1 MGIGKQD
8 KKINKITVKG
18 VIEKYD
24 YTIDFTSGS
33 SDLKAVYVENGHGKT
48 NLLKLLDYLTS
59 ENQSKFRRI
68 FTIPFK
74 EVCIETTVGKI
85 TCFKESKK
93 SCKICTKKSDELDD
107 LSLNI
112 TFSELEEEFDIDE
125 DLSENSK
132 DTYKKYLFIVNSI
145 ESIVGD
151 VKFLGINRLNDIRSS
166 VTLDRGVRPLIHEE
180 ISLDNSDYILQK
192 ALENLSNAL
201 IRRVQRASAFSNG
214 RRGSYAQIVTSLLD
228 DDDQGTQ
235 NKIAAKEA
243 MEEKI
248 SKIKN
253 NMELFRKYDVISF
266 NEFSSIADKI
276 KKTQKDDERLKD
288 VAKILIPYFDSLE
301 ERIQVM
307 LPTVT
312 LLDNFIN
319 TVNKMFSGVEI
330 KYNIRHIRSNF
341 DFVHKIGN
349 NKVNNFSN
357 IISPGSLSSGEQH
370 LLLLFAQVIMSST
383 RGDTLLLIDE
393 PEISLG
399 IPWQK
404 VLVKYIKEFSKDSS
418 LQIIMATHSPI
429 LLYDYADED
438 VIMSDRIC
446 VDQKEMNLW

>member
-18 VIEKYD
+18 IIEKYD

-33 SDLKAVYVENGHGKT
+33 SDLKAVYAENGHGKT

-68 FTIPFK
+68 FTTPFK
-74 EVCIETTVGKI
+74 EVYIETTEGKV
-85 TCFKESKK
+85 TCFKKSKK
-93 SCKICTKKSDELDD
+93 SCKICTKNSDGLVDI
-107 LSLNI
+107 SHNI
-112 TFSELEEEFDIDE
+112 TFSELEEDFDFDE

-132 DTYKKYLFIVNSI
+132 DTYKKYLSIVNSI

-151 VKFLGINRLNDIRSS
+151 VKFLGIDRLNDIRSS
-166 VTLDRGVRPLIHEE
+166 VTLGRSIRPSMHGE
-180 ISLDNSDYILQK
+180 ISLDRSDYILQK

-319 TVNKMFSGVEI
+319 TLNKMFSGVEI

-341 DFVHKIGN
+341 DFFHKIGN

-438 VIMSDRIC
+438 VIMSDRIR
-446 VDQKEMNLW
+446 VDQKEKKLW